1 MTLDHDECYRAIC
14 ARDPRY
20 DGRFFICV
28 HTTGIFCRPI
38 CPART
43 PLRKNVQF
51 VETAQA
57 AIQLGFRACKRCR
70 PEVKAGSAAWD
81 LTAASI
87 KRALRMID
95 AGALDEQSIEDFA
108 ERLGIGARHLRRLVK
123 SALGVAPNRLA
134 LARRAAFARGLIEGS
149 NLAMTEVAAASGFGS
164 LRRFNDV
171 VQKEFGAS
179 PTQLRANA
187 GGSSGNGGMTLT
199 LKAKGEANWQDLYQ
213 FYAARTIPGL
223 DVATQG
229 RYTRALR
236 TGDGVCLIAIERGP
250 GHTIQVSV
258 TGATIGEL
266 YAVTGRIRRALDL
279 DTDVAAVTKA
289 LAVDKALRPAL
300 QRQSG
305 FRLPGSWDPFEL
317 AVRAMLGQQISVK
330 AARTLAGRIV
340 ARYGETLPPALQGHG
355 STHAFPVASA
365 LADARSPDIMALG
378 LTTARAKALIGLA
391 AAVANDPTIFAPA
404 QSLETLIDK
413 LCALDGVGPW
423 TAHYIALRAFGESD
437 AFPSSDLGLRKAY
450 GALTGFLPTAQELE
464 RAAAK
469 WSPWRGYAAQ
479 ALWTYLSDLETK
491 EPRNGLAA

>member
-1 MTLDHDECYRAIC
+1 MTLDPNECYRAIC

-51 VETAQA
+51 VETAEA
-57 AIQLGFRACKRCR
+57 ALQLGFRACKRCR

-95 AGALDEQSIEDFA
+95 AGALDEQSIELFA
-108 ERLGIGARHLRRLVK
+108 GRLGIGARHLRRLVK

-149 NLAMTEVAAASGFGS
+149 NLAMTEVAGASGFGS

-187 GGSSGNGGMTLT
+187 GISSVSGAMTLT
-199 LKAKGEANWQDLYQ
+199 LKAKGTVDWPALHA
-213 FYAARTIPGL
+213 FYAARTIPGVEAAQ
-223 DVATQG
+223 DG
-229 RYTRALR
+229 RYTRVLR
-236 TGDGVCLIAIERGP
+236 TGEGMALLAIRHSSANAVE
-250 GHTIQVSV
+250 VSLA
-258 TGATIGEL
+258 GANVGQL
-266 YAVTGRIRRALDL
+266 YAVTGRVRRALDL
-279 DTDVAAVTKA
+279 NTDVAAVTKA
-289 LAVDKALRPAL
+289 LSADKVLKRALGRADGL
-300 QRQSG
+300 
-305 FRLPGSWDPFEL
+305 RLPGAWDPFEL

-330 AARTLAGRIV
+330 AARTLAGRI
-340 ARYGETLPPALQGHG
+340 AAKFGDALPAALMGKG
-355 STHAFPVASA
+355 PTTAFPSA
-365 LADARSPDIMALG
+365 PELARLGTPDMTALG

-391 AAVANDPTIFAPA
+391 KAVASDPEIFAPA
-404 QSLETLIDK
+404 QSLDALVAR

-437 AFPSSDLGLRKAY
+437 AFPASDLGLRKAY
-450 GALTGFLPTAQELE
+450 GALTGVLPTAQELE

-479 ALWTYLSDLETK
+479 ALWAYLSEIETK
-491 EPRNGLAA
+491 EKGDGLAA

>member
-1 MTLDHDECYRAIC
+1 MTLDPDECYRAIC

-51 VETAQA
+51 VETAEA
-57 AIQLGFRACKRCR
+57 ALQLGFRACKRCR

-95 AGALDEQSIEDFA
+95 AGALDEQSIDDFS

-134 LARRAAFARGLIEGS
+134 LARRAGFARGLIEGS

-179 PTQLRANA
+179 PTQLRLNA
-187 GGSSGNGGMTLT
+187 GVSAGNGGMNLT
-199 LKAKGEANWQDLYQ
+199 LKAKGAVDWPALFA
-213 FYAARTIPGL
+213 FYAARTIPGVETAQ
-223 DVATQG
+223 DG
-229 RYTRALR
+229 RYVRALR
-236 TGDGVCLIAIERGP
+236 TGGNLALISIEASGANAV
-250 GHTIQVSV
+250 QVSV
-258 TGATIGEL
+258 TGAQVGEL

-289 LAVDKALRPAL
+289 LSADRVLKTALVRTSAL
-300 QRQSG
+300 
-305 FRLPGSWDPFEL
+305 RLPGSWDPFEL
-317 AVRAMLGQQISVK
+317 SVRAMLGQQISVK

-340 ARYGETLPPALQGHG
+340 AAFGERLPLALKGQGP
-355 STHAFPVASA
+355 THAFPAA
-365 LADARSPDIMALG
+365 KDLAKAEVPDVMALG

-391 AAVANDPTIFAPA
+391 QAVAKDPTIFSPVS
-404 QSLETLIDK
+404 SLAALVEK

-423 TAHYIALRAFGESD
+423 TAHYVALRAFGESD
-437 AFPSSDLGLRKAY
+437 AFPAPDLGLRKAY
-450 GALTGFLPTAQELE
+450 GALTGALPTAQELE
-464 RAAAK
+464 RASAK

-479 ALWTYLSDLETK
+479 ALWTHLSHLETK
-491 EPRNGLAA
+491 EPRDGMAA